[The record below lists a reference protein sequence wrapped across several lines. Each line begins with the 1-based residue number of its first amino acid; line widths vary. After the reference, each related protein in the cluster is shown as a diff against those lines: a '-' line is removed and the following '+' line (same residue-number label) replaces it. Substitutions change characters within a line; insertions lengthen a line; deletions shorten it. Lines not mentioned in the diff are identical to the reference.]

1 MFFSAAV
8 AQEIE
13 SNHTLLWEITG
24 DNLKLPSY
32 LFGTLH
38 TNDKR
43 VFNFSDSLYYALD
56 NAESIVL
63 ERDNFNLFGEL
74 ELRINKPNFLIDK
87 NGDPYSSSS
96 FPTRT
101 IYGDEDGMPQFLDA
115 YFQDYCYNAGK
126 KFEILESADLL
137 AEPVGSMEGVSSK
150 LGSLLTNDEQ
160 LIQLYMDGDIFRLN
174 QFVQRNLQITS
185 ETFAKTMLDRNRR
198 LIHVLDS
205 LIAKSSVFCAIGAW
219 HLAGNEGVINL
230 LRKRGYKLRAL
241 GSDFSEELLESKM
254 NIRNAQNYGYFN
266 DSLMVHAVFPGR
278 PKQETN
284 TTTGAVLSLIYQ
296 QLGQGNSYILEV
308 YNRNSEIN
316 EDTEA
321 ELYIPS
327 PSKARFRKIL
337 GENSSFYYE
346 GIADTY
352 PEGLYWTRVMLKDQ
366 YVLVL
371 KAYGGNKFMS
381 STRPFDFFDKVHFE
395 E

>member
-24 DNLKLPSY
+24 DNLKSPSY

-63 ERDNFNLFGEL
+63 EGDIFNLFGER

-126 KFEILESADLL
+126 KFEILESADFL
-137 AEPVGSMEGVSSK
+137 AEPSGSMEGASSK
-150 LGSLLTNDEQ
+150 WGSLLANDEQ
-160 LIQLYMDGDIFRLN
+160 LIEHYMDGDIFRLN

-278 PKQETN
+278 PKQEIN

>member
-1 MFFSAAV
+1 ML
-8 AQEIE
+8 E
-13 SNHTLLWEITG
+13 G
-24 DNLKLPSY
+24 D
-32 LFGTLH
+32 
-38 TNDKR
+38 
-43 VFNFSDSLYYALD
+43 
-56 NAESIVL
+56 I
-63 ERDNFNLFGEL
+63 FNLFGER

-126 KFEILESADLL
+126 KFEILESADFL
-137 AEPVGSMEGVSSK
+137 AEPSGIMEGASSK
-150 LGSLLTNDEQ
+150 WGSLLANDEQ
-160 LIQLYMDGDIFRLN
+160 LIELYMDGDIFRLN

-278 PKQETN
+278 PKQEIN

>member
-1 MFFSAAV
+1 
-8 AQEIE
+8 
-13 SNHTLLWEITG
+13 
-24 DNLKLPSY
+24 
-32 LFGTLH
+32 
-38 TNDKR
+38 
-43 VFNFSDSLYYALD
+43 
-56 NAESIVL
+56 
-63 ERDNFNLFGEL
+63 
-74 ELRINKPNFLIDK
+74 
-87 NGDPYSSSS
+87 
-96 FPTRT
+96 
-101 IYGDEDGMPQFLDA
+101 
-115 YFQDYCYNAGK
+115 
-126 KFEILESADLL
+126 
-137 AEPVGSMEGVSSK
+137 ME
-150 LGSLLTNDEQ
+150 
-160 LIQLYMDGDIFRLN
+160 GDIFRLN
-174 QFVQRNLQITS
+174 QFLQRNLQVTS
-185 ETFAKTMLDRNRR
+185 ETFAMTMLDRNRR
-198 LIHVLDS
+198 LLHVLDS
-205 LIAKSSVFCAIGAW
+205 LVAKSSVFCAIGAW
-219 HLAGNEGVINL
+219 HLPGNEGVINL

-278 PKQETN
+278 PKQEIN

-381 STRPFDFFDKVHFE
+381 STRPFDFFDKVHFRE
-395 E
+395 